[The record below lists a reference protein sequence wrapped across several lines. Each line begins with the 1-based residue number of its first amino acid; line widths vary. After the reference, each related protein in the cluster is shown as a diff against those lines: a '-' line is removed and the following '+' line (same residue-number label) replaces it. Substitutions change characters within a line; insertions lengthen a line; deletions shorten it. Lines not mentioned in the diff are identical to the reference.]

1 MNDDMGKAKDRITQK
16 FLTVNPEIT
25 IGQIKEILAKK
36 AREFETIGYVYVEDN
51 DKKLVGVVSLK
62 QILQEN
68 SETLVKK
75 IMETKI
81 INVAEDTNQENAVY
95 LALKH
100 GLRSIPV
107 VDKENHLL
115 GIITHKTILSIFHHE
130 TRKDILRFGGVHH
143 KIKEIESLE
152 TPVTRLVKARLPSL
166 FIGLLGGL
174 VAAAIISN
182 FESFLNEY
190 IILAAFIPVIVY
202 LSDAIGTQSQ
212 TLIIRMLALEPKFS
226 FRTYLSRELKIGAL
240 LGFIFAISLFAAAF
254 FGWGTLDLGIVIG
267 LSIFFSMIFQAFFST
282 YVSVLLEKSGID
294 PATASGPIATIIS
307 DITTIAIYFCLAV
320 FLLQIFMK

>member
-1 MNDDMGKAKDRITQK
+1 
-16 FLTVNPEIT
+16 
-25 IGQIKEILAKK
+25 
-36 AREFETIGYVYVEDN
+36 
-51 DKKLVGVVSLK
+51 
-62 QILQEN
+62 
-68 SETLVKK
+68 
-75 IMETKI
+75 
-81 INVAEDTNQENAVY
+81 
-95 LALKH
+95 
-100 GLRSIPV
+100 
-107 VDKENHLL
+107 
-115 GIITHKTILSIFHHE
+115 
-130 TRKDILRFGGVHH
+130 
-143 KIKEIESLE
+143 
-152 TPVTRLVKARLPSL
+152 
-166 FIGLLGGL
+166 